1 MLITRSIT
9 DRIVSASWIGLYS
22 ILLPLRIIFIKN
34 IIITVIIIIITIFDE
49 LLMKL
54 RFMGLEYV
62 FSDNGAAILLTNY
75 VKTEWGNFFFTP
87 VVRWW

>member
-9 DRIVSASWIGLYS
+9 DRIGLRFMSWI
-22 ILLPLRIIFIKN
+22 ILNLITIIIFIKN

-75 VKTEWGNFFFTP
+75 VKTE
-87 VVRWW
+87 